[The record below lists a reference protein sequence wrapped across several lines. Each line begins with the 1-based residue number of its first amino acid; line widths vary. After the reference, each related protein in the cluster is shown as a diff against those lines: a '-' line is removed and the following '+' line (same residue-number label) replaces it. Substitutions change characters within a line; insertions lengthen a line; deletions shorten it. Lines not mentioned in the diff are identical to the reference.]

1 MPAFICNMAY
11 KDDLKVYNERILEQY
26 GVSSQTAERE
36 IMSMADEGNVVAEK
50 LYGDMLFHKKIMCK
64 YPYRSAFDMY
74 MDSAAIQIDEAGN
87 WRTAEDKKAYPLSF
101 WVLGYYLV
109 NYKRESFL
117 TKCEDI
123 DIIEKMSLADRFK
136 TALGLALSCIRYTD
150 SPVAKNLAGRI
161 LKEVAESSDF
171 LGEVGA
177 DISKELA
184 DINKE
189 FADSRQAGSKQGDSI
204 QSSST
209 KSTLV
214 RSNPTQEDFLA
225 LSEEYF
231 IEAAKGGYVFACNN
245 MAAREAEKIVQLYFE
260 AGNSGNADKNS
271 TENIDKIS
279 SENSVKSLDEMREHI
294 SRYIDYLKTSAE
306 KYEPYAANRLGLF
319 YITGEITG
327 SAGKAVFREY
337 VDFPTAKRYFKL
349 ATHYPDANS
358 AWAYMN
364 LMKYFYKDYEKDID
378 MMNEHMEYI
387 KKLNPAVYDIA
398 MEL

>member
-136 TALGLALSCIRYTD
+136 TAFGLALSCIRYTD
-150 SPVAKNLAGRI
+150 SPIAKNLAGRI
-161 LKEVAESSDF
+161 LKEVAESQELF
-171 LGEVGA
+171 NEVGA
-177 DISKELA
+177 DISV
-184 DINKE
+184 E
-189 FADSRQAGSKQGDSI
+189 FGAST
-204 QSSST
+204 QSNSMQSA
-209 KSTLV
+209 
-214 RSNPTQEDFLA
+214 PTQEGFLA

-260 AGNSGNADKNS
+260 AGNSGNTDKNS
-271 TENIDKIS
+271 TENIDKTS